1 MIVNFKRG
9 DTFEAVVRLRDGM
22 GALVDLVAGGITCTI
37 NAGYSHLSVPCL
49 G

>member
-9 DTFEAVVRLRDGM
+9 DTFETVVRLRDDM

-37 NAGYSHLSVPCL
+37 KAGYSHLSVL
-49 G
+49 Y